1 MVDPYVDG
9 MLKKSI
15 YADRFSVRG
24 RLVGI
29 LDGELDNRNLH
40 LISVPSRALRKGEI
54 HELIHTDEESARPG
68 CQVNSIHYVAFF
80 EVIDPGIVL
89 AGDQVFLNENFAGH
103 LRGFDETH
111 MPNHMNIVFF
121 SEKCGTGVSMG
132 LALGDEICF
141 KKGVSNT

>member
-1 MVDPYVDG
+1 MVDPYADG

-29 LDGELDNRNLH
+29 LDGELNNRNLH

-54 HELIHTDEESARPG
+54 HELIHTDEKNARPG
-68 CQVNSIHYVAFF
+68 CRVNSIHYVAFF

-89 AGDQVFLNENFAGH
+89 SGDQVFLNKNWAGR
-103 LRGFDETH
+103 LTGFDETH
-111 MPNHMNIVFF
+111 MPNHMNMVFF
-121 SEKCGTGVSMG
+121 SEKGGTGMSMG
-132 LALGDEICF
+132 LTLGDEILF
-141 KKGVSNT
+141 EKDGSSL

>member
-9 MLKKSI
+9 ILKKSI

-40 LISVPSRALRKGEI
+40 LIRVPSRALRKGEI
-54 HELIHTDEESARPG
+54 HELIHTDEKNARPG
-68 CQVNSIHYVAFF
+68 HQVNSIHYVAFF

-89 AGDQVFLNENFAGH
+89 AGDQVFLNESWAGR
-103 LRGFDETH
+103 LTGFDETH
-111 MPNHMNIVFF
+111 MPNHMNMVFF
-121 SEKCGTGVSMG
+121 SEKGGTGTSMG
-132 LALGDEICF
+132 LALGDEIWF
-141 KKGVSNT
+141 EKDDSSL